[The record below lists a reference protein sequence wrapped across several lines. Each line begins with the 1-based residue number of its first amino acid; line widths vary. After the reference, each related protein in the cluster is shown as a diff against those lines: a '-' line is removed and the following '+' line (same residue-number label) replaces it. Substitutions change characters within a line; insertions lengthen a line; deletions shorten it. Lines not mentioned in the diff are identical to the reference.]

1 MRGGILCRPYSTRS
15 TDTSQVSDNTGYYS
29 EYDNV
34 EDFIEHYL
42 IRMADRYAE
51 HGRDD
56 VADAIYDA
64 LDQYMTKQVGIR
76 LVDGQVYLVPLEI
89 MEVFDDEDANDT

>member
-1 MRGGILCRPYSTRS
+1 M
-15 TDTSQVSDNTGYYS
+15 SDNTGYYS

-42 IRMADRYAE
+42 MRMADRYAE

-89 MEVFDDEDANDT
+89 MEVFDDEDIYDT